1 MIIKNK
7 NIPGL
12 LRKISKAL
20 ENNEDLILEEF
31 ITTSQDDN
39 LYFTEDEIKL
49 MEEFI
54 TCKESEEDVDKY
66 YCKFLCPNRHE
77 CNDK

>member
-20 ENNEDLILEEF
+20 ENNEDLVLEEF
-31 ITTSQDDN
+31 LTTDD
-39 LYFTEDEIKL
+39 LHFTEDEIKL
-49 MEEFI
+49 MEEYI

-77 CNDK
+77 CDDK